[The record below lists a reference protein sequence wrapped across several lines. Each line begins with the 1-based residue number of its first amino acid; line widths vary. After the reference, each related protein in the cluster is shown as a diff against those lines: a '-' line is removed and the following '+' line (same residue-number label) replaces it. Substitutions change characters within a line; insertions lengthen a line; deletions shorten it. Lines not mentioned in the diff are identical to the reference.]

1 MIKKIFII
9 ILFLSQ
15 ILYAQNGS
23 SVIKNLQAKFNKI
36 SNLTA
41 DFSQDIIGSSGK
53 KEMTIQGKF
62 YYEKGNKF
70 RVELKNI
77 LIVSNGKTLWN
88 YNKKF
93 NQVVIKKLNGD
104 ASNFML
110 QKFIFDYPK
119 KSNVKLV
126 KNNSLKKGYSVILT
140 PLNKKFQFKSIQIWT
155 NKTYTI
161 KKIGIKNYN
170 NVTIN
175 IQFDHIRL
183 NSSLKDKLFNFKTP
197 KGSKIIDFR

>member
-1 MIKKIFII
+1 MIKKIFIM
-9 ILFLSQ
+9 ILFLGQ
-15 ILYAQNGS
+15 ILYAQSGS

-41 DFSQDIIGSSGK
+41 DFSQDIVDLSGK
-53 KEMTIQGKF
+53 KEMTIHGKF
-62 YYEKGNKF
+62 LYEKGNKF

-77 LIVSNGKTLWN
+77 LIVSDGKTLWN

-104 ASNFML
+104 DSNFML

-119 KSNVKLV
+119 KCNVKLV
-126 KNNSLKKGYSVILT
+126 KNNSLKNGYSVILT
-140 PLNKKFQFKSIQIWT
+140 PRNKKFQFKSIQIWT
-155 NKTYTI
+155 NKTYMV
-161 KKIGIKNYN
+161 KKISIKNYN

-175 IQFDHIRL
+175 IQFDHISL
-183 NSSLKDKLFNFKTP
+183 NNSLNNELFHFIP
-197 KGSKIIDFR
+197 PEGSKIIDFR

>member
-9 ILFLSQ
+9 IVFLSQ
-15 ILYAQNGS
+15 ILYAQSGS
-23 SVIKNLQAKFNKI
+23 SVIKNLQVKFNKI

-41 DFSQDIIGSSGK
+41 DFSQDIVDFSGK
-53 KEMTIQGKF
+53 KEMTMHGKF
-62 YYEKGNKF
+62 LYEKGNKF

-93 NQVVIKKLNGD
+93 NRVVIKKLNGD

-119 KSNVKLV
+119 KCNVKLV
-126 KNNSLKKGYSVILT
+126 KNNSLEKGYSIILI
-140 PLNKKFQFKSIQIWT
+140 PRNKKVQFKSIQIWT
-155 NKTYTI
+155 NKTYMI
-161 KKIGIKNYN
+161 KKISIKNYN

-175 IQFDHIRL
+175 VQFDHIRL
-183 NSSLKDKLFNFKTP
+183 NKSLKDKLFHFIP
-197 KGSKIIDFR
+197 PEGSKIIDFR